1 MKPMPATPRAVATP
15 LGRAAREEKP
25 MDMNIAGGAPLAPRG
40 RSIGAILMEAGR
52 LSPQEVDFIIE
63 EQQQRNLRFGEAGLK
78 LGLLKAEDI
87 RYALARQFDH
97 PYVIPGDT
105 RLSEKLIA
113 AFRPNSSVVEQMRA
127 LRSQLMMRW
136 LDPDRGR
143 KMIAIT
149 SAQRY
154 EGRSFIAA
162 NLAVVFSQLGERTL
176 LVDADLR
183 NPSMH
188 KMFKL
193 ENRVGLSSL
202 LARRADVSE
211 AVVRINDLLGLSVLP
226 AGPIPPN
233 PQELIEREQFRAVLD
248 EASDSFDVIVMDTP
262 AAALSADAYVASLR
276 AGAAVVVA
284 RKNATPVNAVR
295 SLTNGIS
302 QSGAVVVG
310 SVLNGY

>member
-1 MKPMPATPRAVATP
+1 
-15 LGRAAREEKP
+15 
-25 MDMNIAGGAPLAPRG
+25 MDMNVPDSQLLAPRT
-40 RSIGAILMEAGR
+40 RSIGAILLEADR
-52 LSPQEVDFIIE
+52 LTAGEIDLIVQE
-63 EQQQRNLRFGEAGLK
+63 QHAHNLRFGEAGLK

-97 PYVIPGDT
+97 PYVLPGDT

-127 LRSQLMMRW
+127 LRSQLMIRW
-136 LDPDRGR
+136 LDPERGR
-143 KMIAIT
+143 KAVAIT
-149 SAQRY
+149 SAGRH

-176 LVDADLR
+176 LLDADLR
-183 NPSMH
+183 NPSLH
-188 KMFKL
+188 KLFKL
-193 ENRVGLSSL
+193 ENRIGLSSL
-202 LARRADVSE
+202 LARRAEVHD
-211 AVVRINDLLGLSVLP
+211 AVVRINDLIGLSVLP

-233 PQELIEREQFRAVLD
+233 PQELIEREQFRSVLED
-248 EASDSFDVIVMDTP
+248 VSDAFDVIVIDTP
-262 AAALSADAYVASLR
+262 ASSHSADAYVAALR

-295 SLTNGIS
+295 TLTNGIS

-310 SVLNGY
+310 SVLNGF

>member
-1 MKPMPATPRAVATP
+1 
-15 LGRAAREEKP
+15 